1 MNSYPNICKLINT
14 METEGYICQ
23 TAHSVLKKHISRLK
37 IARDIRDNDFDS
49 VCEHIRQYLDSTE
62 KVRDGWITKDLNEK
76 AADLVIEVAIKEA
89 IEGIDRKDV
98 GEAYKLFIM
107 INDIAVPRQSN

>member
-1 MNSYPNICKLINT
+1 M
-14 METEGYICQ
+14 
-23 TAHSVLKKHISRLK
+23 LKKHLSRLK

-49 VCEHIRQYLDSTE
+49 VCKHTRKYLNSGE

-89 IEGIDRKDV
+89 IEGMDRKDV

-107 INDIAVPRQSN
+107 IHDITAIRQAN